1 MADKEKIAGEILGG
15 MGPGLLSGIGAALQ
29 GPKKPSPQASPDTT
43 TRSGVI
49 SGPAAKPSGFKD
61 GGVVE
66 KTGVAKVHKGEVV
79 IPAKG
84 KGMAWKD
91 ATKHLGGKSKGSK
104 KEVREI
110 RTRKGASGGY
120 IHEHHHTD
128 PDANPME
135 EHTSPDQA
143 GMVQHMLANMPDAGG
158 GDPNAAAPPQ
168 AGPPQVAPAAA
179 PAAPPGPPGAM

>member
-1 MADKEKIAGEILGG
+1 MGADEVLEATSPLYALIHGLTSKGG
-15 MGPGLLSGIGAALQ
+15 SKG
-29 GPKKPSPQASPDTT
+29 PQASPDTT
-43 TRSGVI
+43 TRSGGAP

-79 IPAKG
+79 IPAKD

-104 KEVREI
+104 KEI
-110 RTRKGASGGY
+110 KSIHTRPGKSGGY
-120 IHEHHHTD
+120 IHEHHFN
-128 PDANPME
+128 NPEENQME

-143 GMVQHMLANMPDAGG
+143 SMLQHMAANLPDAGG
-158 GDPNAAAPPQ
+158 GDVSAAP
-168 AGPPQVAPAAA
+168 AGPPQVAPPAGPPAAA
-179 PAAPPGPPGAM
+179 PSGPPGVM